1 MLWGMRSVTISDRV
15 THIGV
20 GGRVDQL
27 TTVAISKEAAEDIRT
42 TLHHNS
48 ER

>member
-1 MLWGMRSVTISDRV
+1 MKSGTISDRV

-20 GGRVDQL
+20 GGLVDLL
-27 TTVAISKEAAEDIRT
+27 TTAAISKEAVVDILT